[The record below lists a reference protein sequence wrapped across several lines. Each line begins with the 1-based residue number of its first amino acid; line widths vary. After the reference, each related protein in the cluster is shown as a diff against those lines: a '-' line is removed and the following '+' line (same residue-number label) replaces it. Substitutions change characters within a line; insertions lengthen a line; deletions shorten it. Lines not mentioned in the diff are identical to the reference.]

1 MGIYL
6 GDKQGTLYK
15 GDYKPVNLYH
25 GDKKAAGWGLSEKTG
40 TELSWDD
47 TYNDKVLSAVVEG
60 KSEQAVTVQGKNLLD
75 ISKWSAINATKNG
88 IKISALPDGRIRVEG
103 KIVDP
108 AISSGYFSDVL
119 PMQKSTKLS
128 AGRYSIHRINIDGYD
143 LEFFVGAYD
152 ADSNFITN
160 IASANVNMT
169 QDFYVRSVGVYVN
182 PRIVSD
188 IDIVLSSQ
196 LELGTT
202 ATEYEPFIPNSPSP
216 DYPSPIVS
224 TGEVSGI
231 DLTVTGNAGQ
241 SYQVHRDMV
250 LRSLPD
256 GTHDTWDA
264 LTGTVTRNVGVKVFD
279 GTESLVERT
288 DMESI
293 YPKQRFF
300 IYSMLFKPN
309 TTGLSSHFQ
318 VYGGAN
324 WYSVDDGIWFQ
335 NNGSYILFNTKTS
348 VVPDIAN
355 FKSFLAAQYA
365 AGTPIIVQYKLATP
379 IIEQIDPAPLPTYPR
394 YTALEC
400 TVPVTASARI
410 VDKTI

>member
-60 KSEQAVTVQGKNLLD
+60 KSTQAVTVQGKNLLD
-75 ISKWSAINATKNG
+75 ISKWSAMNTTING
-88 IKISALPDGRIRVEG
+88 IKLSALPDGRIRVEG

-108 AISSGYFSDVL
+108 AISSSYVGDVL

-128 AGRYSIHRINIDGYD
+128 AGRYSVHRINIDGYD

-279 GTESLVERT
+279 GTELWSLFGDEAG
-288 DMESI
+288 
-293 YPKQRFF
+293 RFYININGALYAPGVYCF
-300 IYSMLFKPN
+300 CTHYK
-309 TTGLSSHFQ
+309 GQLSAGGSL
-318 VYGGAN
+318 YGNGNA
-324 WYSVDDGIWFQ
+324 WFQ
-335 NNGSYILFNTKTS
+335 SASTYPRFYIADSNYSTPALFH
-348 VVPDIAN
+348 AMM
-355 FKSFLAAQYA
+355 AAQYA